1 MLEVNPIYLILLA
14 EGIGLLGLVLLI
26 LLAIFWYKRRQK
38 CAVIANLASRL
49 KSGSVERRQKTELF
63 LQAAY
68 NFEGD
73 ELRDATQAIELR
85 ETEFL
90 QRVIAVLYRMNEE
103 QMQLLD
109 LSLET
114 MIESYKDLKPRV
126 AEDST
131 MDPLMRQVEDLLEQ
145 NERLREDLSVT
156 KNSMSQMVAEFA
168 EMFAGGHDHDLSL
181 EQVLARVTENK
192 PGLEFVESDAEV
204 QK

>member
-14 EGIGLLGLVLLI
+14 EGIGLLGLTLVI
-26 LLAIFWYKRRQK
+26 LLGIFWYRRRQR
-38 CAVIANLASRL
+38 CAVIADLTDRL
-49 KSGSVERRQKTELF
+49 KSSTAERRQKTELF

-68 NFEGD
+68 NLEGE

-90 QRVIAVLYRMNEE
+90 QRVIAVLYRVNRE

-114 MIESYKDLKPRV
+114 MIDSYKDLKPRV
-126 AEDST
+126 LDDVT
-131 MDPLMRQVEDLLEQ
+131 IDPMMRQVEDLLEQ

-156 KNSMSQMVAEFA
+156 KNTMSQMVAEFA
-168 EMFAGGHDHDLSL
+168 EMFGGGHDHELTI
-181 EQVLARVTENK
+181 EQVKEKVLAAKPKIEFVDSENK
-192 PGLEFVESDAEV
+192 A